1 MMSLKKALSMVLAAL
16 MMLALFVGCGTPA
29 ASPSPVT
36 SPTDTPSA
44 TPAPTPTPA
53 QEVNLRWLS
62 ALVGEATEAQ
72 WFSTTVDQFNADHA
86 GSIKI
91 NIDGVAGEA
100 VNDKLKTDA
109 AGNTMPDL
117 FTLNADAARFSLIA
131 DSGRAVDLM
140 PYMQANPDLWAGVD
154 KDSAAAYT
162 DSQGHLLGLPYTKSY
177 IGIYYNKALFDA
189 AGVTSFPSTWADFI
203 TACDK
208 IKASGVAPIAFMTG
222 ENSWTTMLMLSHLIG
237 TEAGGV
243 EWLKSTPDTVN
254 FNDPAFVSAVTM
266 LQTLME
272 NYSTPDAIGAT
283 YAVAASSFDNGQA
296 AMIANGPWM
305 AADFSNP
312 DVSMAGLAD
321 NVVYALAPG
330 GGVIQTENIA
340 FGIGSKDKASA
351 DAAFEVLKYMMSPDV
366 YSQYLNITGGSPTF
380 AVDQSLLQLDPI
392 IGAFQPQAIASTLR
406 YGEFANCVK
415 QACID
420 ALGQLL
426 PDLAAGTMTPQQ
438 FAAQMQSI
446 SDSN

>member
-1 MMSLKKALSMVLAAL
+1 MKVKPYMKKGFALVSAAMGL
-16 MMLALFVGCGTPA
+16 VMFLTGCSNSQTGT
-29 ASPSPVT
+29 T
-36 SPTDTPSA
+36 SSS
-44 TPAPTPTPA
+44 PA
-53 QEVNLRWLS
+53 QEVDLRWLS
-62 ALVGEATEAQ
+62 ALVGDAAEAQ
-72 WFSTTVDQFNADHA
+72 WFSTTVNQFNADHA

-117 FTLNADAARFSLIA
+117 FTLNADAARFNLIA

-140 PYMQANPDLWAGVD
+140 PYMTANPDLWSGVD

-177 IGIYYNKALFDA
+177 IGLYYNQALLTA
-189 AGVTSFPSTWADFI
+189 AGVTSIPTTWDEFTA
-203 TACDK
+203 ACDK
-208 IKASGVAPIAFMTG
+208 LKASGVAPIAFMTG

-237 TEAGGV
+237 AETGGAA
-243 EWLKSTPDTVN
+243 WLKSTPDTVN
-254 FNDPAFVSAVTM
+254 FNDPAFVNAVGK
-266 LQTLME
+266 LQTLMK

-283 YAVAASSFDNGQA
+283 YAVAASSFENGQA
-296 AMIANGPWM
+296 AIIANGPWM

-312 DVSMAGLAD
+312 DVSMAGLNKD
-321 NVVYALAPG
+321 VVYEPAPG
-330 GGVIQTENIA
+330 GGVIQAENYA
-340 FGIGSKDKASA
+340 FGIGSKDKASS
-351 DAAFEVLKYMMSPDV
+351 DAAFEVLKYMMTPNV

-380 AVDQSLLQLDPI
+380 TVDQSLLKLDPI
-392 IGAFQPQAIASTLR
+392 IGAFQPQALASTLR
-406 YGEFANCVK
+406 YGEFANSVK

-438 FAAQMQSI
+438 FASQMQSI